1 MADQDV
7 FLPITGQGAHAAQHL
22 PGGDDPLPIS
32 VLFPAPVTLSD
43 GPTISTDA
51 SLGTHFRVTLGGNR
65 TLANPTGASDGQRIT
80 WEIIQDETGSRILS
94 YGSMFTFGLDVTSPV
109 LSTTAG
115 LRDFITAIYNS
126 TTEKLYVSGFA
137 RGY

>member
-1 MADQDV
+1 MADENT
-7 FLPITGQGAHAAQHL
+7 FLPVTGQGAHAAQHL
-22 PGGDDPLPIS
+22 SGGADPLPLS

-43 GPTISTDA
+43 GATISTDA

-65 TLANPTGASDGQRIT
+65 TLANPTGATNGQRIT
-80 WEIIQDETGSRILS
+80 WEVIQDGTGSRTLS
-94 YGSMFTFGLDVTSPV
+94 YGSKFAFGTDVTSPV

-115 LRDFITAIYNS
+115 LRDFIGAIYNS
-126 TTEKLYVSGFA
+126 TTDKFYVCAFA